1 MTHSDDSTMAASEA
15 ADSSFKEVG
24 RTKKSKRLKTMLV
37 QKNPIQRTFKYTVRV
52 YFPAPRA
59 KTKFNPITN
68 MRALF
73 AEMIKYDSTITVEN
87 ATDNSQIQLVTDA
100 LPNNEETF
108 KKYFTVTNDMRKT
121 GNKPY
126 IIVGCHLTSERTIRD
141 IKFDSTKTTKLI
153 DWLAK
158 EQIFIESDSLGIKKT
173 ATVGYLT
180 KLHPRLTS
188 RTNLKPIMIEELS
201 EIIID
206 PTLACELDPSQK
218 QLNTDAMSNGD
229 LFIPVLPE
237 FELFKTT
244 ISHGRDTARVK
255 TDVIG
260 IKCAVDKARLLKE
273 FFAQLCNP
281 MEMDT
286 RIGVFIPT
294 GAIHMIGPEAYAN
307 LLRENNSY
315 IDNVA
320 TVPIGDFQHATLD
333 IPYSTEADTDI
344 DTTTLYDDILQ
355 QPWCLSV
362 ERSTVENKVLV
373 LTTKGQLNQAR
384 EWVDLQLPQ
393 LYEQHISD
401 KIDVTTLKHMTP
413 RRLNKPFLTT
423 ASTTYADKLK
433 LRTSLISNTN
443 PNLNKFNRPAPT
455 RQTKPAD
462 ITFAEQAKQQKQTT
476 TTQST
481 AATNTQNAT
490 TTTSTTA
497 PFDYQAELQRITN
510 EIENNLKA
518 KFETAIAHLNQTV
531 VNLDKKFEEKLNQH
545 IEKIQAT
552 QADKTTQDKHSSDL
566 QLITKQLG
574 YLVDQISQLLG
585 KPLPPMPT
593 NGIGSS

>member
-1 MTHSDDSTMAASEA
+1 MC
-15 ADSSFKEVG
+15 
-24 RTKKSKRLKTMLV
+24 
-37 QKNPIQRTFKYTVRV
+37 
-52 YFPAPRA
+52 
-59 KTKFNPITN
+59 
-68 MRALF
+68 ALF

-87 ATDNSQIQLVTDA
+87 VTDDSQIQLVTDA
-100 LPNNEETF
+100 LPTNEETF
-108 KKYFTVTNDMRKT
+108 KKYFTVTNDMRQT
-121 GNKPY
+121 GNKQY

-141 IKFDSTKTTKLI
+141 IKFDSTKTTKFI

-158 EQIFIESDSLGIKKT
+158 EEIFIESNSLGIKKT

-188 RTNLKPIMIEELS
+188 RTNLKPIMIDELS
-201 EIIID
+201 EIILD

-218 QLNTDAMSNGD
+218 QLHTDAMSNGD
-229 LFIPVLPE
+229 LFIPALPE
-237 FELFKTT
+237 FELYKTH
-244 ISHGRDTARVK
+244 ISHRRDNARVK

-260 IKCAVDKARLLKE
+260 IKCAVEKARLLKE
-273 FFAQLCNP
+273 FFSQMCNP
-281 MEMDT
+281 MELNT

-307 LLRENNSY
+307 LLCENNSF
-315 IDNVA
+315 INNIA

-333 IPYSTEADTDI
+333 IPYSTEADTSI
-344 DTTTLYDDILQ
+344 DTTTLYDEILQ

-362 ERSTVENKVLV
+362 ECSTVENKVLV
-373 LTTKGQLNQAR
+373 PTTKGQLNQAR
-384 EWVDLQLPQ
+384 EWVDLKLPQ

-401 KIDVTTLKHMTP
+401 KIDVMTLKQMIPH
-413 RRLNKPFLTT
+413 RLDKPFITA

-433 LRTSLISNTN
+433 QRTSLISTN
-443 PNLNKFNRPAPT
+443 NQNLNKFNRPAPN

-462 ITFAEQAKQQKQTT
+462 ITFAKQANPQKQTT

-481 AATNTQNAT
+481 AETKTQNT
-490 TTTSTTA
+490 STTTSTNA
-497 PFDYQAELQRITN
+497 PFDYQAELQCITN

-531 VNLDKKFEEKLNQH
+531 VNLDKKFEKKLNQH

-552 QADKTTQDKHSSDL
+552 QADKTTQDKHGNDL